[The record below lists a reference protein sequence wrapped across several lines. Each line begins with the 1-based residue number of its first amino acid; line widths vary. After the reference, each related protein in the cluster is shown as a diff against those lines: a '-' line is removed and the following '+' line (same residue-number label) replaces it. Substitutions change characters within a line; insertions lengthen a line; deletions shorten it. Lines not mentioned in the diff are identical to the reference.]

1 MNEYVKVMKSW
12 KDFSGRARR
21 REYWMFVLFN
31 VIFGIVANIIDGI
44 IGTNGLIGG
53 LYSLVVL
60 VPALA
65 VSVRRL
71 HDVGKSGWW
80 ILICLVP
87 VIGALYFLYLTI
99 LEGQQ
104 GTNEYGPNPKEVNNT
119 IQ

>member
-1 MNEYVKVMKSW
+1 
-12 KDFSGRARR
+12 
-21 REYWMFVLFN
+21 MFVLFN
-31 VIFGIVANIIDGI
+31 VIFGIVASIIDGI

>member
-21 REYWMFVLFN
+21 REFWMFVLFCA
-31 VIFGIVANIIDGI
+31 IFAIVASIIDAI

-53 LYSLVVL
+53 LFILIVI
-60 VPALA
+60 VPSIA

-80 ILICLVP
+80 YFINFIPLIGGLW
-87 VIGALYFLYLTI
+87 FLYLTI